1 MKMTNTAGPSP
12 LSAAA
17 RFRPQTVQ
25 TGLTVRK
32 PSKSGPVPH
41 RGQRHRGPAAKGE
54 TGGCRSVI
62 RSWGGAASTTPPV
75 DADEQEQPHHVDEM
89 PVPGGRLEPE
99 MMVGL
104 EMALD
109 GTDQGHRQ
117 ESRADDDV
125 KAVEAGR
132 HVEGRGIDAVL
143 EAESGVDVF
152 IGLQ

>member
-1 MKMTNTAGPSP
+1 MRISDWSSDVCSSDLSTQRASAVTTGATMKMTNTAGPSP

-104 EMALD
+104 ERSEEH
-109 GTDQGHRQ
+109 TS
-117 ESRADDDV
+117 E
-125 KAVEAGR
+125 
-132 HVEGRGIDAVL
+132 
-143 EAESGVDVF
+143 
-152 IGLQ
+152 LQ